1 MSPITIVD
9 LDSVNYLKY
18 RSKLIELYTLS
29 FTEGEHAQHIPIE
42 EIEKSLDD
50 RMKIGLGLM
59 AIQKSNVVGVV
70 LWFSLENDS
79 DFPFDKHKDINPAK
93 TIYIT
98 DLMIDAQYRGQGV
111 AQELLQHLLKTSQVK
126 HYDDAVIRVW
136 DKNIPAV
143 SLYKKLGFK
152 EIDII
157 FQTKLMKDTK
167 EPFEMRK
174 MYMHKKLQVVSNH
187 YNPYLTQ

>member
-59 AIQKSNVVGVV
+59 AIQKSNLVGVV
-70 LWFSLENDS
+70 LWFSLENDPV
-79 DFPFDKHKDINPAK
+79 FPFDKHKDINPAK

-111 AQELLQHLLKTSQVK
+111 AQ
-126 HYDDAVIRVW
+126 D
-136 DKNIPAV
+136 
-143 SLYKKLGFK
+143 
-152 EIDII
+152 
-157 FQTKLMKDTK
+157 
-167 EPFEMRK
+167 RK
-174 MYMHKKLQVVSNH
+174 SVV
-187 YNPYLTQ
+187 

>member
-1 MSPITIVD
+1 MSPITIVN
-9 LDSVNYLKY
+9 LDSTNYLKH

-50 RMKIGLGLM
+50 RLRIGFGLM
-59 AIQKSNVVGVV
+59 AIQRSNIVGVV
-70 LWFSLENDS
+70 LCLSLENDPE
-79 DFPFDKHKDINPAK
+79 FPFDKHKDINPAK

-98 DLMIDAQYRGQGV
+98 DLMVNAHYRGQGV
-111 AQELLQHLLKTSQVK
+111 AQKMLEYLFQSSKAK

-152 EIDII
+152 EIDTI
-157 FQTKLMKDTK
+157 FQTKLMKETK

-174 MYMHKKLQVVSNH
+174 IYMQLKS
-187 YNPYLTQ
+187 

>member
-50 RMKIGLGLM
+50 RMRIGFGLM
-59 AIQKSNVVGVV
+59 AIQKSNLVGVV
-70 LWFSLENDS
+70 LWFSLENDP

-111 AQELLQHLLKTSQVK
+111 AQELLQHLLKTSEVK

-157 FQTKLMKDTK
+157 FQTKLMIDTK

>member
-1 MSPITIVD
+1 MSPITIVS
-9 LDSVNYLKY
+9 LDSANYPKY

-174 MYMHKKLQVVSNH
+174 MYMHKKLQVVSNKS
-187 YNPYLTQ
+187 